1 MVAATRSRSDR
12 GQDKRSDVVAAT
24 LRVIARDGLDKA
36 SMRAIA
42 QELGCTTGVLTHY
55 FRDKEEML
63 DVVLTELIAAI
74 EEQRSEFH
82 LGEMDL
88 DRYIDYVC
96 GLLPNTEAQVRWW
109 KVWLAFTTSSFVKQR
124 QSSENHRFYEAIRSS
139 WSATFRKL
147 IAGGCIRSDLNPED
161 EADVLLAIIDGLGV
175 QVLISPAYLTV
186 ERQRRLLTTHFNR
199 LKP

>member
-1 MVAATRSRSDR
+1 MVAATRNKSDR

-124 QSSENHRFYEAIRSS
+124 QSGENHRFYEAIRSS
-139 WSATFRKL
+139 WSVTFRKL

-186 ERQRRLLTTHFNR
+186 ERQRRLLRTHFNR

>member
-1 MVAATRSRSDR
+1 MVAATRSKSDR

-74 EEQRSEFH
+74 EEQRGEFQ

-88 DRYIDYVC
+88 DHYTEYVC
-96 GLLPNTEAQVRWW
+96 GLLPNTEAQIRWW

-124 QSSENHRFYEAIRSS
+124 QSGENHRFYEAIRSN
-139 WSATFRKL
+139 WSTTFRKL
-147 IAGGCIRSDLNPED
+147 IARGCIRSDLNPED
-161 EADVLLAIIDGLGV
+161 EADALLAIIDGLGV
-175 QVLISPAYLTV
+175 QVLISPAYLTID
-186 ERQRRLLTTHFNR
+186 RQRRLLRTHFNR

>member
-88 DRYIDYVC
+88 DRYIEYVC

-124 QSSENHRFYEAIRSS
+124 QSGENHRFYEAIRSS

-147 IAGGCIRSDLNPED
+147 IAGGCIRSDLNPQD
-161 EADVLLAIIDGLGV
+161 EADALLAIIDGLGV
-175 QVLISPAYLTV
+175 QVLISPVYLTV
-186 ERQRRLLTTHFNR
+186 ERQRRLLRTHFNR